1 MLAKK
6 TLGAGLALLALS
18 GIGTAAHQAE
28 AAPASFVLSC
38 RGGGAMTFDVRTIGE
53 KVRLEVKFAKA
64 TTSATAAT
72 PGAGQCAWLD
82 RPLNGAEPILLH
94 LSQKGEVQVACNA
107 NGQCGVGK
115 VPVDIRAII
124 DTIRNG
130 GTFLVHVYNNGS
142 GYLEITKVGP

>member
-6 TLGAGLALLALS
+6 TLGAVLALAALS

-28 AAPASFVLSC
+28 AAPGSFVLSC
-38 RGGGAMTFDVRTIGE
+38 RGGGAMTFDVRSVGE
-53 KVRLEVKFAKA
+53 KVRLEVRFAKA
-64 TTSATAAT
+64 TAGATATA

-82 RPLNGAEPILLH
+82 RPLNGGEPVLLH

-107 NGQCGVGK
+107 KGQCGVGV
-115 VPVDIRAII
+115 VPKDIRAII

-130 GTFLVHVYNNGS
+130 GTFLVHVYNNGT